1 MASYKFMINVMQMM
15 IFATGMVYAR
25 QDNMLRMLE
34 QVAIFNDMNQ
44 DYVKL
49 LQPLFERYSCLSGA
63 TVIEQGQPAEYLY
76 LIIDGKAQV
85 TYKPYDGNSITVA
98 HVEKDGVFG
107 WSAVVGSQTYT
118 SSVTAI
124 EDLDTYRIHGDE
136 LRRLCV
142 DHPEAGKEILERIA
156 SVVSSRWTNSHEQ
169 VKSILVN
176 GMKY

>member
-1 MASYKFMINVMQMM
+1 MQMM
-15 IFATGMVYAR
+15 IFATGRLYTCR
-25 QDNMLRMLE
+25 DNILIMLE
-34 QVAIFNDMNQ
+34 RVATFSNMNQ

-49 LQPLFERYSCLSGA
+49 LEPLVERFTCPSGA

-76 LIIDGKAQV
+76 LIIDGKVQV
-85 TYKPYDGNSITVA
+85 SYKPYDGTSITVA

-124 EDLDTYRIHGDE
+124 EDLDTFRIHGNE

-156 SVVSSRWTNSHEQ
+156 GVVSSRWTNSHEQ

-176 GMKY
+176 GMKC

>member
-1 MASYKFMINVMQMM
+1 MQMM
-15 IFATGMVYAR
+15 IFATGMVLVC
-25 QDNMLRMLE
+25 QDNIFIMLVR
-34 QVAIFNDMNQ
+34 VATFGNMNQ

-49 LQPLFERYSCLSGA
+49 LEPLFEHYTCPSGA
-63 TVIEQGQPAEYLY
+63 TVIEQGQPADYLY
-76 LIIDGKAQV
+76 LILDGKVQV
-85 TYKPYDGNSITVA
+85 TFKPYDGTAITVA

-136 LRRLCV
+136 LRKLCV
-142 DHPEAGKEILERIA
+142 EHPEAGKEILERIA
-156 SVVSSRWTNSHEQ
+156 NVVSSRWTNSHDQ

-176 GMKY
+176 GMKC

>member
-1 MASYKFMINVMQMM
+1 MINVIRMM
-15 IFATGMVYAR
+15 IFATGTVCAC
-25 QDNMLRMLE
+25 QDNILTMLDR
-34 QVAIFNDMNQ
+34 VATFSNMNQ

-49 LQPLFERYSCLSGA
+49 LEPLFEQYSCPSGA
-63 TVIEQGQPAEYLY
+63 TVIEQGQPADYLY
-76 LIIDGKAQV
+76 LIIDGKVQV
-85 TYKPYDGNSITVA
+85 TYKPYDGTPITVA

-107 WSAVVGSQTYT
+107 WSAVVGSRTYT

-124 EDLDTYRIHGDE
+124 EDLKTYRIQGNV

-156 SVVSSRWTNSHEQ
+156 SVVSSRWSNSHDQ

-176 GMKY
+176 GMKC